1 MSSTTYNS
9 IDLDTHL
16 ITYITHFHFPMKK
29 SLSIFSSIACK
40 SMIASSKQ
48 RQNHNNLAT
57 IYKEKLKG
65 AHERSK
71 SLKFVKS

>member
-1 MSSTTYNS
+1 
-9 IDLDTHL
+9 
-16 ITYITHFHFPMKK
+16 
-29 SLSIFSSIACK
+29 
-40 SMIASSKQ
+40 MIASGKQ